1 MSAPTSSP
9 RAFADFYFAFLKTW
23 RHPIVWGTLFLA
35 VVLMAGVRHLRINGD
50 LNVYF
55 DKSNP
60 QMQGLE
66 RIHREYEKTDNM
78 LLVVAPHGGSVFTRE
93 TLTFM
98 ERLVEEAQRAPF
110 VARVDALTSYQHVS
124 SQGDELTVRSLVE
137 NAAAASD
144 AELARIRRVALADS
158 MLLKRL
164 VSPSGHVAGIFL
176 TANFPKKD
184 FMSEGPTLIKFM
196 QAALARHPHPGI
208 DVYLTGT
215 VMVDNAFAESG
226 AQDMATLI
234 PLMILVIVALVYFFS
249 RSWVSTLTSLLI
261 VLLSAAVAM
270 GIIGYMGMEVTASL
284 TSGPVMIMTIVIAD
298 GIHVFTSVILAM
310 KRGLPKEEAVRE
322 AVRLNMVPLFLT
334 TLTTVLGYLTM
345 NLSDSPPFR
354 DLGNLVSIG
363 AVVGWVMSILWLPA
377 LLLVLPIQEQ
387 MVRSRSRSRVYNFDF
402 IGLFVT
408 RQWRTILVV
417 TALSSA
423 CMLPFIAC
431 NKLNDMFL
439 DFFSDSL
446 PVKKATVFTVN
457 NLTGIYSIEYSL
469 GAPQPGG
476 VTNLEYLRTTEA
488 FARWFK
494 RQPHVIQVNSV
505 VDVVKTLNKTMHGDS
520 SAYYRLPA
528 NDALAA
534 QYLFAYEMSL
544 PQGQNLTNQINLDK
558 SATRFRVVFQNMYTE
573 DLKKVELAANQW
585 LRQHAPASM
594 YFDGTSTSVMFRYLS
609 EKNIR
614 FLIEGFSLGVLTI
627 VVCLMLATRSFRL
640 GLITFFPN
648 VLPSLMAFSIWG
660 LLVGKVGMA
669 VAFVTSFTLGIVVD
683 NTIHF
688 ITKYQRIRREQGL
701 SPEEATVE
709 TYRIAGSSMFVSTLI
724 LVFGFLVLVLSPFQ
738 LNSHMGMLSA
748 LTLALSLFYDFLLTP
763 SLVLLLSR
771 GWRGSPN
778 ASVTA
783 PQAAAEPARAS
794 A

>member
-1 MSAPTSSP
+1 MPASSAAP
-9 RAFADFYFAFLKTW
+9 RAFFDAYFEFLRKW
-23 RHPIVWGTLFLA
+23 RHLIVWGMLLL
-35 VVLMAGVRHLRINGD
+35 VVALTSGVRLLRINGD

-55 DKSNP
+55 DKDNP

-66 RIHREYEKTDNM
+66 HIHREYEKTDN
-78 LLVVAPHGGSVFTRE
+78 LLVVVAPRNGNVFTRQ
-93 TLTFM
+93 TLDFI
-98 ERLVEEAQRAPF
+98 EQLVAEAQRAPF

-124 SQGDELTVRSLVE
+124 SSGDDLTVRSLVE
-137 NAAAASD
+137 NARTMSP
-144 AELARIRRVALADS
+144 AELARVRRIALADS

-164 VSPSGHVAGIFL
+164 VSPSGHVAGLFL

-184 FMSEGPTLIKFM
+184 FISEGPTLIKFM
-196 QAALARHPHPGI
+196 QEALARHPHPDI
-208 DVYLTGT
+208 DVHLTGT

-234 PLMILVIVALVYFFS
+234 PLMILVITALVYYFS
-249 RSWVSTLTSLLI
+249 RSWISTLTSLAI
-261 VLLSAAVAM
+261 VLLSAAVSM

-310 KRGLPKEEAVRE
+310 KRGLGKEEAVRE

-363 AVVGWVMSILWLPA
+363 AAVGWVLSILWLPA
-377 LLLVLPIQEQ
+377 LLLVLPLREQ
-387 MVRSRSRSRVYNFDF
+387 MARTQAKVFNFDF
-402 IGLFVT
+402 VGVFVT
-408 RQWRTILVV
+408 RNWRRILVV
-417 TALSSA
+417 TALTSA
-423 CMLPFIAC
+423 LMLPFITR

-446 PVKKATVFTVN
+446 PVKQATTFTVN

-469 GAPQPGG
+469 GAGRAGG
-476 VTNLEYLRTTEA
+476 VTSQAYLRKTEE
-488 FARWFK
+488 FAKWF
-494 RQPHVIQVNSV
+494 RQQPHVIQVSSV

-520 SAYYRLPA
+520 ASYYRLPA
-528 NDALAA
+528 TDALGA
-534 QYLFAYEMSL
+534 QYLLAYEMSL
-544 PQGQNLTNQINLDK
+544 PQGQNLTNQINIDK
-558 SATRFRVVFQNMYTE
+558 SSSRFRVVFQNMYTE
-573 DLKKVELAANQW
+573 DLRKIELAANQW
-585 LRQHAPASM
+585 LRDHAPATM

-614 FLIEGFSLGVLTI
+614 FLIEGFSLGILTI
-627 VVCLMLATRSFRL
+627 VICLMLATRSFRL
-640 GLITFFPN
+640 GLITLLPN
-648 VLPSLMAFSIWG
+648 VLPSLIAFSIWG

-688 ITKYQRIRREQGL
+688 ITKYKRIRREQDL
-701 SPEEATVE
+701 TPEEATVE
-709 TYRIAGSSMFVSTLI
+709 TFRVAGSSMFVSTLI
-724 LVFGFLVLVLSPFQ
+724 LVVGFLVLVLSPFQ

-763 SLVLLLSR
+763 SLVLLLER
-771 GWRGSPN
+771 GLRQRATP
-778 ASVTA
+778 A
-783 PQAAAEPARAS
+783 PRAAPAPDAKP
-794 A
+794 AMATT